1 MVNDE
6 LGDYIERS
14 RSLVDSSPQM
24 DEQNTRR
31 KLIEPLLEIL
41 GWDMLSEDVE
51 LEYSVQMGV
60 GTKKVDYALLIEGA
74 PVVFV
79 EAKGVDTAISDSHR
93 NQLKSYMRQVGV
105 DWGLLTNGVQ
115 FELLKR
121 KKNQER
127 PDEVSLGNVSL
138 EDLEDNAHFL
148 HTLSRES
155 IKTGEAE
162 RIAENIETTRRA
174 ATDLREKK
182 EAIADRITQV
192 VTDEIGD
199 SVSQTVQDGAKQFV
213 DVLATSLEQQSENE
227 IRFEWH
233 GGHDVQKED
242 NTEWS
247 PGEGKNAISGRIPRN
262 DLAGPADANVAIF
275 PTQKSGIRFLQE
287 NNAWGF
293 VRVNQDPD
301 YAAFYVAGGPKEI
314 RYVATVKEIV
324 PAEAANLA
332 REIETYTGSEAGYE
346 PGDQVVVF
354 EPGTL
359 YELEDPIPYEKKAPQ
374 SRVYTDLERFRTA
387 STTKDAY

>member
-1 MVNDE
+1 M
-6 LGDYIERS
+6 
-14 RSLVDSSPQM
+14 
-24 DEQNTRR
+24 
-31 KLIEPLLEIL
+31 
-41 GWDMLSEDVE
+41 
-51 LEYSVQMGV
+51 
-60 GTKKVDYALLIEGA
+60 IEGA

-121 KKNQER
+121 KKDRER
-127 PDEVSLGNVSL
+127 PDEVSLGEISL
-138 EDLEDNAHFL
+138 EELPSNAHLL

-162 RIAENIETTRRA
+162 RIAENIETTQRA
-174 ATDLREKK
+174 ATDLRKK
-182 EAIADRITQV
+182 KDTIANRITQV
-192 VTDEIGD
+192 VTDEVGD

-213 DVLATSLEQQSENE
+213 DVLATSLEQQGENDVQ
-227 IRFEWH
+227 FEWN
-233 GGHDVQKED
+233 GGQEFQKED
-242 NTEWS
+242 STEWEPS
-247 PGEGKNAISGRIPRN
+247 EGKNAISGTISRKE
-262 DLAGPADANVAIF
+262 LSGPADAEVAIF
-275 PTQKSGIRFLQE
+275 PTQKSGIQFLQE

-314 RYVATVKEIV
+314 QYIATVKEIV
-324 PAEAANLA
+324 PAEEAHLA
-332 REIETYTGSEAGYE
+332 REIETYTGNEAGYE

-359 YELEDPIPYEKKAPQ
+359 YELENPIPYKKKAPQ
-374 SRVYTDLERFRTA
+374 SRVYTDLETFKTA